1 MRKSLLLAAVVGTFT
16 LPMAAMAEDAA
27 VDKHSHPA
35 EKGTAPAT
43 APVAAPAEPASP
55 HTFSYNLGLYSQY
68 IFRGL
73 TQTDTKPAIQGGV
86 DYSHSSGF
94 YLGAWASNI
103 SWLEDGGMYDGS
115 SLELDIYGGYRNTIG
130 ESGIGYDVG
139 LLNYIYPGS
148 KTAAGR
154 ANAGFDDP
162 YTLEAY
168 GALSYKWFQVKL
180 SYALTNDAFGVANAD
195 DTYYLEANANIPV
208 GESGFT
214 VNLHVGHQ
222 DFSGNVPGSAPGDPD
237 NDDLYTYTD
246 YKVGLTKSWS
256 NGVNVGAYY
265 TDTDAEDAG
274 YTFLG
279 ENIGDNTFTVFV
291 QKTF

>member
-1 MRKSLLLAAVVGTFT
+1 MRKSLLLAAVVGAFT

-27 VDKHSHPA
+27 VDKHSHPE

-103 SWLEDGGMYDGS
+103 SWLEDGPNYDGS

-130 ESGIGYDVG
+130 ETGIGYDVG

-148 KTAAGR
+148 KTDAGR
-154 ANAGFDDP
+154 ANGNFDDP
-162 YTLEAY
+162 YTLEVY
-168 GALSYKWFQVKL
+168 GALSYKWLQAKL
-180 SYALTNDAFGVANAD
+180 SYSVGDTFGAADADG
-195 DTYYLEANANIPV
+195 TYYAELNANIPI

-214 VNLHVGHQ
+214 ANLHIGHQ
-222 DFSGNVPGSAPGDPD
+222 EFDGASGGTD
-237 NDDLYTYTD
+237 NDDFYTYSD
-246 YKVGLTKSWS
+246 YKIGLTKSWS
-256 NGVNVGAYY
+256 NGVNLGGYW
-265 TDTDAEDAG
+265 TDTNAKDKG
-274 YTFLG
+274 YIYLG
-279 ENIGDNTFTVFV
+279 DNIGDSTFTVFV
-291 QKTF
+291 QKIF